1 MCRKQNNN
9 AGGFC
14 LMFRICDRKTGE
26 ILLET
31 LNIQELSEYMVG
43 SETKYIT
50 VQPNYD
56 ELERC
61 QK

>member
-1 MCRKQNNN
+1 
-9 AGGFC
+9 
-14 LMFRICDRKTGE
+14 MFRICDSETGE

-31 LNIQELSEYMVG
+31 LNIQELSEYMVD
-43 SETKYIT
+43 SVTKYIT
-50 VQPNYD
+50 AHPNYE

>member
-1 MCRKQNNN
+1 
-9 AGGFC
+9 
-14 LMFRICDRKTGE
+14 MFRICDRKTGE